1 MTSRTNVGQG
11 RAVGIWVE
19 YNFCDKQDK
28 ISDFIKQNI
37 YIFTTFYK
45 LNVSL
50 RIVSHNSHMHV
61 VLPDPRKNDT
71 FNYIKGA
78 ADKLILHV
86 DLEWAG
92 GGDETS
98 IW

>member
-1 MTSRTNVGQG
+1 M
-11 RAVGIWVE
+11 
-19 YNFCDKQDK
+19 
-28 ISDFIKQNI
+28 SDFIKQNI

-61 VLPDPRKNDT
+61 VLPDPRKKYNNT

-78 ADKLILHV
+78 AEKLILHV
-86 DLEWAG
+86 DLEWLG
-92 GGDETS
+92 EGVRLEFGKN
-98 IW
+98 